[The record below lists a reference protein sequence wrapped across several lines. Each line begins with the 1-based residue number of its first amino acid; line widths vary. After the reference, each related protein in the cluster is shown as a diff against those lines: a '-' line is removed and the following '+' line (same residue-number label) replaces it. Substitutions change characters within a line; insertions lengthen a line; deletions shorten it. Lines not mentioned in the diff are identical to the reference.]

1 MAASG
6 GLLARDFIGQHA
18 HDVALFHDE
27 VLDTVDLDLGA
38 RPLAEQHAVADL
50 DVERD
55 ELAGL
60 VAAAFADRDDLALGG
75 LFLRGVGNDDAA
87 GGLLLGVEALDDDAV
102 VKRTELH
109 AVLLSACLTVDLAG
123 WPAARIP
130 SGGRL
135 VRHMGGMRKSRKRA
149 SENF

>member
-6 GLLARDFIGQHA
+6 GLLSRDFIGQHA

-38 RPLAEQHAVADL
+38 GPLAEQHPVADL

-60 VAAAFADRDDLALGG
+60 VAPARADRDDLALRG
-75 LFLRGVGNDDAA
+75 LFLRAVGNNDSA
-87 GGLLLGVEALDDDAV
+87 GGLLLGLDALDDETIMEGA
-102 VKRTELH
+102 EFH
-109 AVLLSACLTVDLAG
+109 QSFLLYGAG
-123 WPAARIP
+123 
-130 SGGRL
+130 
-135 VRHMGGMRKSRKRA
+135 
-149 SENF
+149 